1 MFKTVD
7 SKSDKNSFVLLIAW
21 IEKLAVDGSK
31 SDKNSIQ
38 AGFSSIALSMLLK
51 DSKLSVGKVSN
62 QEEVLS
68 VAVVAGDSFS
78 MGKVSNELLKSLLV
92 GNAPFLSAGKE
103 LNNAVKLEL
112 GGVSGLS
119 FDGDENASKDAIKSL
134 ADG

>member
-1 MFKTVD
+1 VFKTVD